1 MKCGLITPIGPGHA
15 QLFEQSCRPS
25 IEAAWGYHHGPFDAL
40 LVYPMDDT
48 EGRHGRSN
56 RRNVAIEQ
64 AARDGVDWLFLLDAD
79 DILTPNA
86 FEAFGRIL
94 AEEPDLDAVWG
105 LICELDAQ
113 QEPQLRPDQPERI
126 DSYADFL
133 SHPPAMAV
141 QIGGFYR
148 TKVLAGLGFDESLD
162 TAEDYTLYLQ
172 LWRQAR
178 CAKRP
183 EIFFL
188 NRRGQHSTGPR
199 SATGQDWRL
208 ATDRLWAGAVRE
220 TPLWAKVDHGGVAA
234 RMRVTNPLDLIQRTH
249 LAGQFFEAEPLSR
262 LHALIPPG
270 ARIVDVGAN
279 VGNHV
284 IWYAQHLAPA
294 AILPVEP
301 NAAAIRLL
309 DENLAANG
317 VEGVIDRRGIG
328 LGVGRAEGRFRA
340 ETPDADNLGAT
351 SLMADGAGD
360 LRVVTL
366 DALLGDT
373 RIDFLK
379 IDAEGMELDVLA
391 GAARVIARDR
401 PVIWIEI
408 QRANILRFAQRWCRA
423 NGYRLVDSVPYV
435 HTMDY
440 FAVPEAFVPPRQGR
454 AQASASAGP
463 LPKDIDA

>member
-1 MKCGLITPIGPGHA
+1 MRCGLITPIGPGHA
-15 QLFEQSCRPS
+15 RLFEESCRPS
-25 IEAAWGYHHGPFDAL
+25 IEAAWGYHHGPFDEL
-40 LVYPMDDT
+40 VVYPMDDT

-56 RRNVAIEQ
+56 RRNAAIEQ
-64 AARDGVDWLFLLDAD
+64 AARDGVDWVFLLDAD
-79 DILTPNA
+79 DILAPNA
-86 FEAFGRIL
+86 FESLGRIL
-94 AEEPDLDAVWG
+94 ADEPALDAIWG
-105 LICELDAQ
+105 LICELDPEG
-113 QEPQLRPDQPERI
+113 EPRLREGQPERI

-148 TKVLAGLGFDESLD
+148 TRTLADLRFDESLD

-172 LWRQAR
+172 LWRGAR

-208 ATDRLWAGAVRE
+208 ATDRLWAEAVRE
-220 TPLWAKVDHGGVAA
+220 TPLWAEIAHAGLRA
-234 RMRVTNPLDLIQRTH
+234 RMRVTNPLDLIQRSH

-262 LHALIPPG
+262 LHGLVAPG

-284 IWYAQHLAPA
+284 VWYAQHLAPA

-301 NAAAIRLL
+301 NPAAIRLL
-309 DENLAANG
+309 DENIAANG
-317 VEGVIDRRGIG
+317 IGPVIDRRGIG
-328 LGVGRAEGRFRA
+328 LGLGRAAGRFRA

-351 SLMADGAGD
+351 ALMPDRAGD

-366 DALLGDT
+366 DALLGDM
-373 RIDFLK
+373 RVDFLK

-391 GAARVIARDR
+391 GAARTIARDR

-408 QRANILRFAQRWCRA
+408 QRPNILAFAQGWCRA
-423 NGYRLVDSVPYV
+423 NGYRLADSVPYV

-440 FAVPEAFVPPRQGR
+440 FAVPEAFVRPGSAAATGR
-454 AQASASAGP
+454 MPEDISA
-463 LPKDIDA
+463 